1 MRDILIQ
8 HTFPKEQEP
17 LGRPPNKE
25 HSDPSVQ
32 IPDSPLGDVQA
43 SKLANGLLKLGLKE
57 IGNLLGGLGKG
68 LHVLAKGNLL
78 LKMPRI
84 KRFSA

>member
-1 MRDILIQ
+1 
-8 HTFPKEQEP
+8 
-17 LGRPPNKE
+17 
-25 HSDPSVQ
+25 VQ

-68 LHVLAKGNLL
+68 LHVFAKGNLL
-78 LKMPRI
+78 LKMPRS
-84 KRFSA
+84 KRFSTWVFSSSTSPTFDN